1 MHAIQQHAT
10 APVAQWTRA
19 NPTTTAS
26 NATVV
31 DAAEGPAYLLHRD
44 ERARIE
50 FLETAEDR
58 RLIAGLR
65 RHAPMGLE
73 EDLGAQL
80 LPYEAERDELGA
92 VTAMFLG
99 DRLVG
104 TLRFVPSGHNL
115 TSAERIADRVPF
127 DRAILGTGNWEVGRL
142 IIAPEFRH
150 PELLA
155 RCLTLALEELIVR
168 ETVHH
173 FYAVCTPPVARLW
186 RRFGMD
192 RIAKPYG
199 GSGKQYALVAGRV
212 ENVATALGVPLSP
225 ADVLSVPAYLP
236 PQRPATVAPRYS

>member
-1 MHAIQQHAT
+1 MHAIEQLA
-10 APVAQWTRA
+10 AVPVAQWT
-19 NPTTTAS
+19 P
-26 NATVV
+26 ATPPLDISSTVS

-44 ERARIE
+44 EVARLE

-80 LPYEAERDELGA
+80 LPFEAERDELGC

-99 DRLVG
+99 ERLVG
-104 TLRFVPSGHNL
+104 TLRFVPSGHGL
-115 TSAERIADRVPF
+115 TSAERIADRIDF
-127 DRAILGTGNWEVGRL
+127 DRKILGAGNWEVGRM

-168 ETVHH
+168 ETVRH

-186 RRFGMD
+186 RRFGME
-192 RIAKPYG
+192 RLARPYG

-212 ENVATALGVPLSP
+212 EAVADALGVPLAAP
-225 ADVLSVPAYLP
+225 AGLARPAYLP
-236 PQRPATVAPRYS
+236 ASQAVETTRLYS